1 MKKLSFIIA
10 FIILNLSSLFGANPY
25 TDDTAKVKIIKIY
38 DGDTFGFMY
47 KKELIKIRL
56 LGADTYET
64 SLNERLS
71 KQAEKMNI
79 QEKTALKRGIKAK
92 KFAEEKLLNQKVL
105 IVRDRNEKNQ
115 DVFNRLLRYVIVE
128 GERFD
133 SLMQKCKIYYVK

>member
-1 MKKLSFIIA
+1 MKKSIVIFL
-10 FIILNLSSLFGANPY
+10 IILNISLGNAANPF
-25 TDDTAKVKIIKIY
+25 TDDTVKVKIIKIY
-38 DGDTFGFMY
+38 DGDTFGFKY
-47 KKELIKIRL
+47 KKELIKVRL
-56 LGADTYET
+56 LGADTFET

-92 KFAEEKLLNQKVL
+92 KFAEERLLNQKVL
-105 IVRDRNEKNQ
+105 LVRDRNEKNQ